1 MGQCN
6 VECCYKSGTETTVHT
21 LCATSRAGDGFIRQI
36 TNKDDGGVSE
46 EGGEDDDDGGDL
58 HEGAASVSEES
69 KQAEYRGDERVLIH

>member
-1 MGQCN
+1 MWTRIRY
-6 VECCYKSGTETTVHT
+6 VPKP
-21 LCATSRAGDGFIRQI
+21 LCKLNARRAEQSRTGDGFIRLI